1 MVPGGRFELPTRG
14 FSVRCSTPEL
24 PFYRLASNLSGCSS
38 VTPLSHG
45 GERMAS
51 IRKRNGLWQVQV
63 RSRKIGSASKSFHK
77 KADAVAWAKVQEA
90 LMQTGNWRNRDQID
104 VTVGDLMG
112 NYLNK
117 VTPTKRGADTETR
130 RLKRMLTENSLM
142 IIRLDE
148 IEPHHFATFR
158 DKRIK
163 DGNRA
168 CQYDLVLL
176 RHAWNI
182 ARIEWGWSLKE
193 NPISLIRMPKNN
205 PPRERRLRQGE
216 YEKLKTTAHGSRS
229 WYLWPIID
237 IAIETAM
244 RRGEILSLQWA
255 NIELSMQRA
264 LLPITKNSRS
274 RWVPLS
280 QLALEHINH
289 VPRTADRVFPIT
301 DVAFRQAWDRLR
313 VRASITD
320 LTFHDLRHES
330 ISRKVESGMNIPQ
343 VMEISGHRTA
353 SQLFRYIQLNN

>member
-1 MVPGGRFELPTRG
+1 
-14 FSVRCSTPEL
+14 
-24 PFYRLASNLSGCSS
+24 
-38 VTPLSHG
+38 
-45 GERMAS
+45 
-51 IRKRNGLWQVQV
+51 
-63 RSRKIGSASKSFHK
+63 
-77 KADAVAWAKVQEA
+77 
-90 LMQTGNWRNRDQID
+90 
-104 VTVGDLMG
+104 MG

-117 VTPTKRGADTETR
+117 VTPTKRGAVTETR
-130 RLKRMLTENSLM
+130 RLKRLLTENSLM

-182 ARIEWGWSLKE
+182 ARIEWGWSLRE

-216 YEKLKTTAHGSRS
+216 YEKLKTASQCSRS
-229 WYLWPIID
+229 WYVWPIID

-255 NIELSMQRA
+255 NIELSKQRA

-280 QLALEHINH
+280 QLAPQL
-289 VPRTADRVFPIT
+289 
-301 DVAFRQAWDRLR
+301 LR
-313 VRASITD
+313 W
-320 LTFHDLRHES
+320 
-330 ISRKVESGMNIPQ
+330 
-343 VMEISGHRTA
+343 RTA
-353 SQLFRYIQLNN
+353 STIFLFALHPKLQR

>member
-1 MVPGGRFELPTRG
+1 
-14 FSVRCSTPEL
+14 
-24 PFYRLASNLSGCSS
+24 
-38 VTPLSHG
+38 
-45 GERMAS
+45 MAS

-77 KADAVAWAKVQEA
+77 KADAVAWAKIQEA
-90 LMQTGNWRNRDQID
+90 LMQTGNWRNRDQIN

-117 VTPTKRGADTETR
+117 VTPTKRGAVTETR
-130 RLKRMLTENSLM
+130 RLKRLLTENSLM

-182 ARIEWGWSLKE
+182 ARIEWGWSLRE

-216 YEKLKTTAHGSRS
+216 YEKLKTAAHGSRS

-255 NIELSMQRA
+255 NIELSKQRA

-289 VPRTADRVFPIT
+289 VPRTADHVFPIT

-330 ISRKVESGMNIPQ
+330 LSRKVESGMNIPK
-343 VMEISGHRTA
+343 VMEMSGHRTA